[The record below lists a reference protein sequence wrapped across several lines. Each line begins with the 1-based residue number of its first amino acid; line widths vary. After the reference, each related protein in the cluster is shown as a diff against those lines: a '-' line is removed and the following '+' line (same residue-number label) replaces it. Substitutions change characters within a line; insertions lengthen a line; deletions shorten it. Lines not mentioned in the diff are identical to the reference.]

1 MPIVNEISKKAR
13 NRSDLV
19 IPVIVAGAGFRCL
32 AFRDNKGELRH
43 FWTETLLPL
52 PVHILDIE
60 N

>member
-1 MPIVNEISKKAR
+1 MPSVKEISKKGKKRGAR
-13 NRSDLV
+13 V
-19 IPVIVAGAGFRCL
+19 IPVIVAGAGFRSL
-32 AFRDNKGELRH
+32 AFRDKKGELRP